1 MKRVLLLLIAFV
13 FTNASYAQSSIKPAD
28 LVKAYHAKY
37 QTHQLSPFTPT
48 AQRSLNLPSEL
59 KDFQTL
65 DLNQEKLNE
74 LIQRN
79 EQFIELSFPFK
90 DQDIQVELVEVD
102 ILRGVDYVV
111 LQPSGKEV
119 KVNTGKHYRGII
131 KGDYNSLVAIS
142 IFEDEVSGFISGSRY
157 HDLEIGKL
165 EDNSAHIIYETE
177 DLIHHY
183 DLDCATPDDAV
194 DYTPQEL
201 NYESITRSENCVEL
215 YIEVDYDIYQ
225 GKGGT
230 TGASNFVTGFMNQV
244 ITMYANENIS
254 CTLNPLYIWNSSSPY
269 SGSQSSTLL
278 SQFQNYRSD
287 WDGTLAGLVSYKAS
301 GGIAA
306 GFNGIC
312 NSNRDAS
319 MSFSSIQ
326 SSYSNVPTYSWTVDV
341 VTHEFGHIF
350 GSRHTHACVWN
361 GNNTAIDGCA
371 GYTEGGCSIPGNPS
385 GGGTVMSYCHAAA
398 VGKNLSLGFGTQ
410 PGNVIRY
417 NVDNGVCLDSCDG
430 DGGGGDTCE
439 ANEITITLTTDNYGS
454 ETSWTLTDSDGTTIA
469 SGSNLSS
476 ATTYTVN
483 ECLADGCY
491 TFTINDSYGDGICC
505 NYGSG
510 SYSITYNGS
519 TLASGGEFDSTEETE
534 FCVSGDDSED
544 NTAPTTPT
552 NLTSSNLTETSV
564 NLSWTA
570 SFDSVG
576 VAGYNVFSNGTNI
589 GQVTSTNANVTG
601 LSAGSSYTFYV
612 NAFDAA
618 GNTSGQ
624 SNSVTVTTPIEEE
637 EITYCELRG
646 VNAAYEW
653 IDYVALNNMTNS
665 SGSDGGY
672 EDYTHLVAN
681 ASYGNNTVYVSAGFS
696 GSSYREY
703 WNIWIDLNQDGEFT
717 SSERLASGSSTS
729 SGTLSASINIP
740 GSALTGSTRMRVA
753 MKYNNASSA
762 SCGTFT
768 YGEVEDYTVVIN
780 GAEQH
785 NLTSNHIDAEEMDN
799 EIVTDY
805 KIYPNPL
812 VQQTFRVDL
821 TDVEHTDYRII
832 NSLGEVI
839 QTGSIS
845 ARDNEITLD
854 QADRGIYL
862 IEFSDGVKT
871 ELRKLIKH

>member
-1 MKRVLLLLIAFV
+1 
-13 FTNASYAQSSIKPAD
+13 
-28 LVKAYHAKY
+28 
-37 QTHQLSPFTPT
+37 
-48 AQRSLNLPSEL
+48 
-59 KDFQTL
+59 
-65 DLNQEKLNE
+65 
-74 LIQRN
+74 
-79 EQFIELSFPFK
+79 
-90 DQDIQVELVEVD
+90 
-102 ILRGVDYVV
+102 
-111 LQPSGKEV
+111 
-119 KVNTGKHYRGII
+119 
-131 KGDYNSLVAIS
+131 
-142 IFEDEVSGFISGSRY
+142 
-157 HDLEIGKL
+157 
-165 EDNSAHIIYETE
+165 
-177 DLIHHY
+177 
-183 DLDCATPDDAV
+183 
-194 DYTPQEL
+194 
-201 NYESITRSENCVEL
+201 
-215 YIEVDYDIYQ
+215 
-225 GKGGT
+225 
-230 TGASNFVTGFMNQV
+230 
-244 ITMYANENIS
+244 
-254 CTLNPLYIWNSSSPY
+254 
-269 SGSQSSTLL
+269 
-278 SQFQNYRSD
+278 
-287 WDGTLAGLVSYKAS
+287 
-301 GGIAA
+301 
-306 GFNGIC
+306 
-312 NSNRDAS
+312 
-319 MSFSSIQ
+319 
-326 SSYSNVPTYSWTVDV
+326 
-341 VTHEFGHIF
+341 
-350 GSRHTHACVWN
+350 
-361 GNNTAIDGCA
+361 
-371 GYTEGGCSIPGNPS
+371 
-385 GGGTVMSYCHAAA
+385 MSYCHAAA

-505 NYGSG
+505 SYGSG

-805 KIYPNPL
+805 KLYPNPL